1 MQSLVYEA
9 SSFKDFKSKAS
20 EITNINNDQ
29 WLRVEMDACKRG
41 TVLGEAWR
49 QMEADKDL
57 YPYWVYKT
65 EDDDRVRV
73 EHEALEGLV
82 FMIGDGEGDACYP
95 PCDWNCFIPE
105 TLILTPQGKKR
116 IDSLNVGD
124 IVFGGSSDKQRI
136 ETVHLNKFNGELIEI
151 ITKRGHVLCT
161 DNHRILTIKGWTPSK
176 NINPSDII
184 INIRKLHGFNSMIC
198 YIKNSYILS
207 SYIVM
212 SLIIKR
218 QSCGMK
224 TFKSNIKLRQKNIN
238 KVRRNTIVTNTFN
251 ISGIKMLKKY
261 ILKFSKWAFG
271 NILTRRIN
279 VPSPA
284 TMQKSFI
291 HNIRIEKRSRKF
303 LPFRLNPQTFTRFFS
318 FAKIGMR
325 YFSDIS
331 THFATLSIFP
341 FICVYPLALY
351 CIAAVSDWYL
361 KVIKQS
367 KYSSIASKVPAFT
380 KLSERIKL
388 NSIKFAQHNGSG
400 APLDSFNSRYVMLY
414 SFFLHNKFDL
424 VTNTNIQK
432 YKGNIYNLDIKNDES
447 YITDIGIVHN
457 CRCHAEPVD
466 GQYLKENDKQ
476 VSKGSDYLE
485 KDDPKTGK
493 PYVDED
499 FRFNPGKQ
507 GTMPNNS
514 SYSEVFSSANKGNET
529 LFDLPSVEKVEKLLT
544 DAIDMSKY
552 NNYELY
558 DLDKDVDK
566 ARKGVSLLKDIS
578 NKDLISLAGDTP
590 DDDMIIKKIDVG
602 LMSQND
608 MRLVIKTDKYE
619 NLVTISKY
627 GKNISYEIDH
637 VDVLEGFKGS
647 GLGAKMF
654 ANMLDAAENNGFE
667 TIDLTAAKGL
677 VSGKEY
683 NGYYTWAR
691 FGFELHPAYQEKFL
705 MLVKTEGTNEV
716 VRNAKSL
723 QELMKTKEG
732 QKLWK
737 EKGFQYKGIFDI
749 KKDKDYFL
757 NYFNH
762 KFK

>member
-1 MQSLVYEA
+1 MLNSYQFSAAKDIAETKSMQSLVYEA
-9 SSFKDFKSKAS
+9 SSFKDFKEKAS

-41 TVLGEAWR
+41 TVQGEAFR
-49 QMEADKDL
+49 QAESDKDL
-57 YPYWVYKT
+57 YPYWAYKT
-65 EDDDRVRV
+65 EDDGNVRP
-73 EHEALEGLV
+73 EHAALEGIV
-82 FMIGDGEGDACYP
+82 FMIGDPEGDACWP
-95 PCDWNCFIPE
+95 PVDW
-105 TLILTPQGKKR
+105 
-116 IDSLNVGD
+116 
-124 IVFGGSSDKQRI
+124 
-136 ETVHLNKFNGELIEI
+136 
-151 ITKRGHVLCT
+151 
-161 DNHRILTIKGWTPSK
+161 
-176 NINPSDII
+176 
-184 INIRKLHGFNSMIC
+184 
-198 YIKNSYILS
+198 
-207 SYIVM
+207 
-212 SLIIKR
+212 
-218 QSCGMK
+218 
-224 TFKSNIKLRQKNIN
+224 
-238 KVRRNTIVTNTFN
+238 
-251 ISGIKMLKKY
+251 
-261 ILKFSKWAFG
+261 
-271 NILTRRIN
+271 
-279 VPSPA
+279 
-284 TMQKSFI
+284 
-291 HNIRIEKRSRKF
+291 
-303 LPFRLNPQTFTRFFS
+303 
-318 FAKIGMR
+318 
-325 YFSDIS
+325 
-331 THFATLSIFP
+331 
-341 FICVYPLALY
+341 
-351 CIAAVSDWYL
+351 
-361 KVIKQS
+361 
-367 KYSSIASKVPAFT
+367 
-380 KLSERIKL
+380 
-388 NSIKFAQHNGSG
+388 
-400 APLDSFNSRYVMLY
+400 
-414 SFFLHNKFDL
+414 
-424 VTNTNIQK
+424 
-432 YKGNIYNLDIKNDES
+432 
-447 YITDIGIVHN
+447 N

-507 GTMPNNS
+507 GAMPNDS
-514 SYSEVFSSANKGNET
+514 SYSEVFSSANKGNEA
-529 LFDLPSVEKVEKLLT
+529 LFDLPTIQKVEELLNSP
-544 DAIDMSKY
+544 IDMSKY

-578 NKDLISLAGDTP
+578 NKDLISLTGDTP

-608 MRLVIKTDKYE
+608 MRLAIKTDKYE

-677 VSGKEY
+677 VNGKEY

-732 QKLWK
+732 QELWK
-737 EKGFQYKGIFDI
+737 KKGFQYKGIFDI